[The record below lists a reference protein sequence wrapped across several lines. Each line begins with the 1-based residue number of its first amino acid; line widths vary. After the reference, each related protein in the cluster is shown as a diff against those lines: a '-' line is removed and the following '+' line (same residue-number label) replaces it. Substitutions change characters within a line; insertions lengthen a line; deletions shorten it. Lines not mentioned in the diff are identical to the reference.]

1 MCRRIIADVK
11 QGTQGAHGVKKVHV
25 SRGIIRK
32 DIGGIKLSRTHLKN
46 SVCPGGKTGGIIVK
60 APGESGSQKP
70 QKQSGGK
77 KEKYAVSSMLS
88 SFFDGEKTE
97 DEQEQ
102 SEPGGKMYVKQKTP
116 RK

>member
-1 MCRRIIADVK
+1 VCRRIIVDVK
-11 QGTQGAHGVKKVHV
+11 QGAQGAYGVKKVHI

-32 DIGGIKLSRTHLKN
+32 DIGGIKHVRSYLKN

-70 QKQSGGK
+70 KKQSGGK
-77 KEKYAVSSMLS
+77 KEKYAVSSMLF

-102 SEPGGKMYVKQKTP
+102 SEPGGKMYVKHKIL